1 MFHLGKLSQNLG
13 ERDNGRQRTPLK
25 HFVEHIESILEIS
38 DFHKLTLLGVSRFGR
53 CRSPRVNQSQ
63 VIVEENNNRR
73 RLNKTRHHISEFE
86 SQSGD
91 AASAAITTNLQRR
104 RRSNRCQHHLQRF
117 SLQT

>member
-13 ERDNGRQRTPLK
+13 ERDNGRQRMPLK

-53 CRSPRVNQSQ
+53 CRSPRVKQSQ
-63 VIVEENNNRR
+63 VIVEENNRR

-86 SQSGD
+86 SQSSGD
-91 AASAAITTNLQRR
+91 ASAAITNL
-104 RRSNRCQHHLQRF
+104 
-117 SLQT
+117 